1 MRVMRP
7 RVVLLL
13 LLVGAGGFRPT
24 GAAAQPAPAGISVMP
39 CGRDPIRPSTS
50 GHRIGPSAPA
60 VDLDGDGV
68 PEHLIAAG
76 LGTDT
81 HAGIAQSA
89 PARRWFE
96 VVSGLRSESS
106 FFWSGSIHLGT
117 LTLALGIK
125 ENGYA
130 TGGSLELM
138 LYELSGGLLRVAGGV
153 YVQGH
158 EHGVPGD
165 FDVAFAP
172 LTDGRLAVFRLTQH
186 AVLSRAPGA
195 PCFTLDTGGWI
206 GTATL
211 TAPLATA
218 APSTACI
225 ARPATSFH
233 LRSSEAVASEGPLL
247 PAGTALEVL
256 RRHPLRRRDARL
268 YRVRL
273 PGGTEGWVF
282 LRSSEISGAT
292 CRVNSLPDSR

>member
-1 MRVMRP
+1 MRLMRP

-13 LLVGAGGFRPT
+13 LVGAGWFRPT
-24 GAAAQPAPAGISVMP
+24 GAAAQPVPAGVSVMP
-39 CGRDPIRPSTS
+39 CGQDPIRPSTS
-50 GHRIGPSAPA
+50 TRRIGPSVPT

-68 PEHLIAAG
+68 PEHLVGGMGPDI
-76 LGTDT
+76 
-81 HAGIAQSA
+81 HAGVAQSS

-96 VVSGLRSESS
+96 VVSSARIESS
-106 FFWSGSIHLGT
+106 FSWRGAIRVGAR
-117 LTLALGIK
+117 TLALGVM
-125 ENGYA
+125 EDGYA
-130 TGGSLELM
+130 LGATLEFR
-138 LYELSGGLLRVAGGV
+138 LYELSGGLLRVVGGV

-172 LTDGRLAVFRLTQH
+172 LADGRLAVFRLTQH

-195 PCFTLDTGGWI
+195 PCFTLDAGGWI
-206 GTATL
+206 DTATL

-218 APSTACI
+218 APSTACV

-233 LRSSEAVASEGPLL
+233 LRSGEAVASEGPLL

-282 LRSSEISGAT
+282 LRSSEIGGAT